1 MHSSSFNDLIGL
13 KRAWAARPGDGSG
26 TVDCCLLAA
35 EVHKRLGYADYTERF
50 EWVYELYDEQT
61 FPRGLLVRWMLQN
74 GTRLQAATPGAVA
87 LLPTAVGSALGTI
100 LEDGAMFLAPN
111 NTVVKAPLPSGVG
124 HYFWMHQ

>member
-1 MHSSSFNDLIGL
+1 LVCRIHGVLPHGAAKPIASSLPAKFTN
-13 KRAWAARPGDGSG
+13 AWVS
-26 TVDCCLLAA
+26 
-35 EVHKRLGYADYTERF
+35 ADYTERF

-74 GTRLQAATPGAVA
+74 GTRLQAATLGAVA

-124 HYFWMHQ
+124 HYFWMNQ

>member
-1 MHSSSFNDLIGL
+1 
-13 KRAWAARPGDGSG
+13 
-26 TVDCCLLAA
+26 
-35 EVHKRLGYADYTERF
+35 
-50 EWVYELYDEQT
+50 
-61 FPRGLLVRWMLQN
+61 
-74 GTRLQAATPGAVA
+74 

>member
-1 MHSSSFNDLIGL
+1 MHSLSFNDLIGL
-13 KRAWAARPGDGSG
+13 PYSWGAAPWSG
-26 TVDCCLLAA
+26 KNDCFQLAC
-35 EVHKRLGYADYTERF
+35 EVHKRLGFADYTERF

-74 GTRLQAATPGAVA
+74 GTRLEVATPGAVV
-87 LLPTAVGSALGTI
+87 LLPTAMGSALGTI

-111 NTVVKAPLPSGVG
+111 NTVVKAPLPGGVG